1 MPAAAAVVGVDR
13 EVDTGA
19 VANRETRIARD
30 AAHAVI
36 AGGDPVLRA
45 RADISAGAA
54 IVGVG
59 EDAGAVFAR
68 QETRIA
74 RDAAHTDTAG
84 GDPVLRRG
92 RADIIAGAAMV
103 GVSLE
108 VDTGVAAIRE
118 SRIIARGGAHASIA
132 AGGPV

>member
-19 VANRETRIARD
+19 VANR
-30 AAHAVI
+30 
-36 AGGDPVLRA
+36 
-45 RADISAGAA
+45 
-54 IVGVG
+54 
-59 EDAGAVFAR
+59 
-68 QETRIA
+68 ETRIA